1 MNEERQALR
10 DTTVGDLMTRRV
22 MTLRDTDTIAHAHQ
36 ILLWSGFRHLPVLAS
51 GRLVG
56 IVSDRDLLRF
66 AADPAALT
74 ADTSVTEVMTEM
86 LETVAPDTT
95 ITEASARMAV
105 GRFDALP
112 VLERDGTLVG
122 ILTSSDVLAERGR
135 VVHKGFVLEVPS
147 VREVMRRAVT
157 TLRPDTSLLDAVS
170 IFARASFRHLPVVDR
185 DSRLVGIV
193 SDRDVRSKIGDPIR
207 VLLEEEAIG
216 ADLGETVESV
226 MTERPI
232 ALREDASLLEL
243 ADCLLDERVG
253 AVPIV
258 DEEERLAGIAS
269 YVDVL
274 RYLVGRR
281 PTAIDTTIVESV
293 V

>member
-1 MNEERQALR
+1 MNLERQAVG
-10 DTTVGDLMTRRV
+10 DSTVGELMTRRV

-36 ILLWSGFRHLPVLAS
+36 ILLWSGFRHLPVLS
-51 GRLVG
+51 DGKLVG

-74 ADTSVTEVMTEM
+74 ASTPVTEVMTEIV
-86 LETVAPDTT
+86 ETIGPDTP

-105 GRFDALP
+105 GRFDAMP
-112 VLERDGTLVG
+112 VVDRRGALVG

-135 VVHKGFVLEVPS
+135 LVHKGAALAIPTVA
-147 VREVMRRAVT
+147 EVMRRNVT
-157 TLRPDTSLLDAVS
+157 TLGPDMSLLDAVS
-170 IFARASFRHLPVVDR
+170 IFARASFRHLPVIDR
-185 DSRLVGIV
+185 EHRLVGIV
-193 SDRDVRSKIGDPIR
+193 SDRDVRTKLGDPVRI
-207 VLLEEEAIG
+207 LLEEDVIG
-216 ADLGETVESV
+216 EGMGDTVESV

-232 ALREDASLLEL
+232 ALRTDASLLEL

-269 YVDVL
+269 YIDVL
-274 RYLVGRR
+274 RYLVGK
-281 PTAIDTTIVESV
+281 PVSSPAPLEATT
-293 V
+293 